1 MQRGMSGHHEPSIAG
16 GEPCRAFVPAP
27 LPPDPPLVFDAALQ
41 ERLNAAHLALGRL
54 DGMTLLMPE
63 TSVLLYSYVRK
74 EAVMSSRIEGAQSS
88 LSDLLLYEAEG
99 APGVPLHDV
108 REVSCYVDALDHG
121 LARMRAGLPLCTR
134 LMNEMHARLMG
145 HGRGAGKAPGEIRR
159 TQNWIGGRSPRA
171 ASFVP
176 PPPQRL
182 HGALSD
188 LERFLNDQPARTPP
202 LIKAA
207 LAHLQFE
214 TIHPYLDGNGRLG
227 RLLIPLILVHERVL
241 REPLLYLSLHFKT
254 HRDAYY
260 RLLQQVRQDGDWE
273 AWLRFF
279 ATAVEV
285 VATQAVDTAMAIT
298 ALGAVDGA
306 RIRSAARADERAMQ
320 VHRALFARPVA
331 RTVDIAAWSGLDP
344 SDVERG
350 AAVLEAIGLLRVAR
364 GAGNERIHVYAGY
377 LELLDREPE
386 DAVPDALREVLPA
399 AIPDVLRDE
408 ARAGAAG
415 SDQRCDRP
423 THLGGV
429 GRAAEVAGP
438 WA

>member
-1 MQRGMSGHHEPSIAG
+1 MQRGMSAHHEPSIAG
-16 GEPCRAFVPAP
+16 GEPCRAFEPAR
-27 LPPDPPLVFDAALQ
+27 LPPDPSLVFDAALQ

-74 EAVMSSRIEGAQSS
+74 EAVMSSRIEGTQSS

-134 LMNEMHARLMG
+134 LMNEMHARLMA

-171 ASFVP
+171 ASFLP

-182 HGALSD
+182 HGALS
-188 LERFLNDQPARTPP
+188 
-202 LIKAA
+202 
-207 LAHLQFE
+207 
-214 TIHPYLDGNGRLG
+214 
-227 RLLIPLILVHERVL
+227 
-241 REPLLYLSLHFKT
+241 
-254 HRDAYY
+254 
-260 RLLQQVRQDGDWE
+260 
-273 AWLRFF
+273 
-279 ATAVEV
+279 
-285 VATQAVDTAMAIT
+285 
-298 ALGAVDGA
+298 
-306 RIRSAARADERAMQ
+306 
-320 VHRALFARPVA
+320 
-331 RTVDIAAWSGLDP
+331 
-344 SDVERG
+344 SDVECG
-350 AAVLEAIGLLRVAR
+350 AAVLEAIGLLHVTR

-423 THLGGV
+423 AHLGGV